1 MSKMRVVM
9 FAVALGCAIMAG
21 LLAKG
26 VLGNKKQQEE
36 KVVEV
41 NTVKT
46 TEVLVVAKDVHMGE
60 KLGEG
65 TLAWKVWPVDNVLPT
80 MITKEAKPDALTEM
94 TKTRARIAMYEGEMV
109 MEKKLLIAGQG
120 GFMGAMLQK
129 GMRAISVA
137 VSSHSTAGGFILPDD
152 RVDVILTKKD
162 NSSGVTVVKSE
173 LVLSNVRVLAINQ
186 VYNQGAEGDAVTVE
200 NGQTATLELTP
211 KQSEVIT
218 LVESSGELQLALRS
232 IAENDGKKLE
242 DVKPELEGRYAGKSQ
257 SRGTDTLFVR
267 AGVETYSANQ

>member
-9 FAVALGCAIMAG
+9 FAVALGCAVTAG

-26 VLGNKKQQEE
+26 VLGKKQEE

-46 TEVLVVAKDVHMGE
+46 TEVLVMAKDVHMGE

-65 TLAWKVWPVDNVLPT
+65 TLSWKSWPADNVLAT
-80 MITKEAKPDALTEM
+80 MITKEAKPDALTELSSS
-94 TKTRARIAMYEGEMV
+94 RARIAMYEGETV
-109 MEKKLLIAGQG
+109 MDKKVLTTGQG
-120 GFMGAMLQK
+120 GFMGAMLKK

-137 VSSHSTAGGFILPDD
+137 ISSHSSAGGFILPDD

-162 NSSGVTVVKSE
+162 NSSGVTIVKST
-173 LVLSNVRVLAINQ
+173 LVISNVRVLAINQ
-186 VYNQGAEGDAVTVE
+186 VYNQGNQGDAVTVE

-218 LVESSGELQLALRS
+218 MVESSGELQLALRS
-232 IAENDGKKLE
+232 IAENDGKKLDE
-242 DVKPELEGRYAGKSQ
+242 VVPQLEGKYAGKAEKG
-257 SRGTDTLFVR
+257 GTDTLFVR
-267 AGVETYSANQ
+267 AGVETYSSNQ